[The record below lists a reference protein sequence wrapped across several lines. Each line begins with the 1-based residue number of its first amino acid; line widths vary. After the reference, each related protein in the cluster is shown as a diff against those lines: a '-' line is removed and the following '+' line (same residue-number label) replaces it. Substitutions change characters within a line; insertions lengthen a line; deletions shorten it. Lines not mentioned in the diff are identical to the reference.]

1 MSTRKMFAGMDAE
14 SRYFYE
20 KIINT
25 AMLNMYAVD
34 HQLFDTRL
42 CDSDDP
48 LIMLKWKEV
57 EPLIMDAI
65 RNQVDPDPDADK

>member
-1 MSTRKMFAGMDAE
+1 MSTRKMFADMDAE

-20 KIINT
+20 KIVNT

-34 HQLFDTRL
+34 HQLFDTRF

-48 LIMLKWKEV
+48 LIMLNWQEV

-65 RNQVDPDPDADK
+65 RNQIDPDADK

>member
-1 MSTRKMFAGMDAE
+1 MSTRKMFADMDAE